1 MYCNYCGSL
10 NPNDAVFCSKCG
22 RRTSNATSSASE
34 ASNSV
39 ALPSSIPS
47 IPSEPRS
54 EEVSSWRYKEMGD
67 EELEQLLDAYQKLR
81 VPIPQHLQ
89 SEVQR
94 RSEERHS
101 KTSGNTLADDQ
112 LKVAV
117 NSAQTATQA
126 VAAAKPKSTSSTANY
141 GWFVFSLVCFTVS
154 AASVVFQLAAATA
167 KGSADAFPKGGP
179 FLAGLIATAIGAK
192 TAWSRLVVAEPED
205 DPVVRRKH
213 SLFLIRAVV
222 LMVLALVA
230 AGSIGVYLG
239 KPSAASSAF
248 AQMATLGARTAP
260 IKQRFVGLVRKDTPT
275 IPEYLR
281 RCTDLESTLNEYEP
295 ALQQMDGLM
304 AQLQEHTTND
314 PSTIDVLVT
323 MRSILQK
330 DLESAKTFRKEV
342 ESAKLLAALPSSEQT
357 SFYNTSIK
365 PIQDEES
372 RIANDEIEIMKRAKA
387 RGVKLGRMYKEAG
400 IE

>member
-10 NPNDAVFCSKCG
+10 NPNDAVYCSKCG
-22 RRTSNATSSASE
+22 RRTNNATADASGT
-34 ASNSV
+34 SNSV

-47 IPSEPRS
+47 SPSEPRS
-54 EEVSSWRYKEMGD
+54 EEASSWRYKEMGD
-67 EELEQLLDAYQKLR
+67 EELEQLHDAYEKLR
-81 VPIPQHLQ
+81 VTIPQDLQ
-89 SEVQR
+89 SEMQR

-101 KTSGNTLADDQ
+101 KTSGNPLAEDR
-112 LKVAV
+112 LEVAV
-117 NSAQTATQA
+117 NSAQTAAQT
-126 VAAAKPKSTSSTANY
+126 VAAAKPKSTSSIATY
-141 GWFVFSLVCFTVS
+141 GWFVFSLVCFTVC
-154 AASVVFQLAAATA
+154 AASVVFQLAAAAA
-167 KGSADAFPKGGP
+167 KGSADAFPERGP

-192 TAWSRLVVAEPED
+192 TAWSRLVVADPEA

-213 SLFLIRAVV
+213 SLFLMRAVV
-222 LMVLALVA
+222 VMVLALVA

-239 KPSAASSAF
+239 TSSAANSAF
-248 AQMATLGARTAP
+248 AQMTILGARTAP
-260 IKQRFVGLVRKDTPT
+260 IKQRFVGLARKDTPT
-275 IPEYLR
+275 IPEYLQ
-281 RCTDLESTLNEYEP
+281 RCKDLESTLNEYEP
-295 ALQQMDGLM
+295 ALQQMDELM

-314 PSTIDVLVT
+314 PSTMDVLAT

-342 ESAKLLAALPSSEQT
+342 ESAKLLAALPSSEQIR
-357 SFYNTSIK
+357 FYNTSIK